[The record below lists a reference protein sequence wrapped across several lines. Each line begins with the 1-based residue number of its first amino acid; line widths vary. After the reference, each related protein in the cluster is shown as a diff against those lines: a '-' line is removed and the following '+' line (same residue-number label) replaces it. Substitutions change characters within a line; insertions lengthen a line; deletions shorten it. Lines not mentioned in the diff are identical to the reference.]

1 MWCLA
6 CQHCSSGLH
15 NFLDQKALD
24 CLLVHVQTD
33 LRGVKLHRLNQEGL
47 SCLLQLW
54 VYIIHYHKGGTE
66 PGGGGGTGSQPE
78 VNIGVISKKL
88 HRFCIPL
95 ETVCN
100 KMYHISGSRYST
112 MTWNIAIL

>member
-54 VYIIHYHKGGTE
+54 VYIIHYHEGGTV
-66 PGGGGGTGSQPE
+66 PGVNRKWRGCGAEVDRKLTGS
-78 VNIGVISKKL
+78 
-88 HRFCIPL
+88 
-95 ETVCN
+95 
-100 KMYHISGSRYST
+100 GSEADRKQT
-112 MTWNIAIL
+112 GICP